1 MESDWKKLNG
11 ASYFFVKTC
20 EEHTDYT
27 ANTGVNK
34 NRLMRSSLRKRG
46 VIRALS
52 ATSIKLSRIR
62 EIETNV
68 EYLTHF
74 DIDEVRNLIDLLLLK
89 SLKSVVAMLNYF
101 QKLRP
106 M

>member
-1 MESDWKKLNG
+1 MW
-11 ASYFFVKTC
+11 
-20 EEHTDYT
+20 
-27 ANTGVNK
+27 
-34 NRLMRSSLRKRG
+34 SSLKKRR
-46 VIRALS
+46 VIRALC

-62 EIETNV
+62 KIETNV
-68 EYLTHF
+68 EYLIHF
-74 DIDEVRNLIDLLLLK
+74 DIGGRDKVRNLIDLLLLK